1 MVNTAKIK
9 GRIVEKEKTIQAIA
23 PKIPCSPYTLGQK
36 IANETPINLEEVM
49 VLCDEL
55 DIKELIKLTEP
66 LRNYISE
73 KYDMKVSILVNCDE
87 VKVIR
92 DEAGVPIKKED

>member
-9 GRIVEKEKTIQAIA
+9 GRIVEKGKTIQSIA

-55 DIKELIKLTEP
+55 DIKKDEFPEFFLQSKLQNTT
-66 LRNYISE
+66 
-73 KYDMKVSILVNCDE
+73 K
-87 VKVIR
+87 
-92 DEAGVPIKKED
+92 

>member
-1 MVNTAKIK
+1 MEEEF
-9 GRIVEKEKTIQAIA
+9 EK
-23 PKIPCSPYTLGQK
+23 
-36 IANETPINLEEVM
+36 
-49 VLCDEL
+49 
-55 DIKELIKLTEP
+55 LIKLTEP

-92 DEAGVPIKKED
+92 DEVGVPIKKED